1 MLLLAFFAGAKPAA
15 SVDPWAAPAGSA
27 TQTLSKNV
35 DPWAPA
41 QPASTA
47 AKSSVDPWGPAPAN
61 KPLSTSGEKLFHSMC
76 VLLEYKKREI

>member
-1 MLLLAFFAGAKPAA
+1 MLLLAFFFLAGAKPAA

-27 TQTLSKNV
+27 TQSLSKNV

-41 QPASTA
+41 QPSSTA
-47 AKSSVDPWGPAPAN
+47 AKPSVDPWGPVPAN

-76 VLLEYKKREI
+76 SILVKK